1 MGVGLSGIIRKAWE
15 KRMESQPQSNG
26 SVKNFVIGFPEIPL
40 IVVDLLEGGP
50 GLERR
55 AKKVAPISRRKL
67 AEWPPPVRVTQGSC
81 TVMKMGAK
89 VGSPGPHQ
97 F

>member
-1 MGVGLSGIIRKAWE
+1 MGVGLSGIIRKTWE
-15 KRMESQPQSNG
+15 RRMESQPQLKG
-26 SVKNFVIGFPEIPL
+26 SVENFVIDFPEIPR

-67 AEWPPPVRVTQGSC
+67 EEWSPPVRVTQGSC
-81 TVMKMGAK
+81 AMMKMGAK
-89 VGSPGPHQ
+89 V
-97 F
+97 

>member
-15 KRMESQPQSNG
+15 KRMESKPQLKCSLE
-26 SVKNFVIGFPEIPL
+26 NFVIGFPEIPC

-67 AEWPPPVRVTQGSC
+67 PEWSPPVRVTQGSC
-81 TVMKMGAK
+81 AVMKMGAK
-89 VGSPGPHQ
+89 V
-97 F
+97 